1 MSHYII
7 GLTGGI
13 GSGKTAASNA
23 FAQLGINIVDAD
35 ICAREVVTSDS
46 NALAQIVEHFGRD
59 ILLPN
64 NELDRALLRQRV
76 FADDAEKNWLNQ
88 LLHPLIRQR
97 MLAQIAAST
106 SAYCILSVPLLLE
119 NKMQSVV
126 NRVLVIDVPPDLQIK
141 RVVDRD
147 QSEEALIQSIM
158 NSQIDRDSRLA
169 LADDIIDN
177 QSDLVS
183 LHEQVDALHLNYLAL
198 AASQAP
204 T

>member
-1 MSHYII
+1 
-7 GLTGGI
+7 
-13 GSGKTAASNA
+13 
-23 FAQLGINIVDAD
+23 
-35 ICAREVVTSDS
+35 
-46 NALAQIVEHFGRD
+46 
-59 ILLPN
+59 
-64 NELDRALLRQRV
+64 
-76 FADDAEKNWLNQ
+76 
-88 LLHPLIRQR
+88 

-119 NKMQSVV
+119 NKMQSLV
-126 NRVLVIDVPPDLQIK
+126 NRVLVVDVPPDIQIK

-169 LADDIIDN
+169 LADDVINN

-183 LHEQVDALHLNYLAL
+183 LHQQVDTLHLNYLAL
-198 AASQAP
+198 AAPQAP

>member
-13 GSGKTAASNA
+13 GSGKTAVSNA

-35 ICAREVVTSDS
+35 VCAREEVTSGS
-46 NALAQIVEHFGRD
+46 NTLAQIVERFGRD

-64 NELDRALLRQRV
+64 HELDRALLRQRV
-76 FADDAEKNWLNQ
+76 FADDVEKNWLNQ

-97 MLAQIAAST
+97 MLAQIGAST

-119 NKMQSVV
+119 NKMQSLV
-126 NRVLVIDVPPDLQIK
+126 NRVLVVDVPPDIQIK

-169 LADDIIDN
+169 LADDVINN

-183 LHEQVDALHLNYLAL
+183 LHQQVDTLHLNYLAL
-198 AASQAP
+198 AAPQAP

>member
-1 MSHYII
+1 
-7 GLTGGI
+7 
-13 GSGKTAASNA
+13 
-23 FAQLGINIVDAD
+23 
-35 ICAREVVTSDS
+35 
-46 NALAQIVEHFGRD
+46 
-59 ILLPN
+59 
-64 NELDRALLRQRV
+64 
-76 FADDAEKNWLNQ
+76 
-88 LLHPLIRQR
+88 
-97 MLAQIAAST
+97 
-106 SAYCILSVPLLLE
+106 
-119 NKMQSVV
+119 MQSLV

-204 T
+204 I

>member
-35 ICAREVVTSDS
+35 ICAREVVTSGS

-97 MLAQIAAST
+97 MLAKIAAST

-119 NKMQSVV
+119 NKMQSLV

-169 LADDIIDN
+169 LADDVINN

>member
-13 GSGKTAASNA
+13 GSGKTAASDA

-35 ICAREVVTSDS
+35 VCAREVVTSGS
-46 NALAQIVEHFGRD
+46 NTLAQIVEHFGSD
-59 ILLPN
+59 ILLPS

-119 NKMQSVV
+119 NKMQSLV

>member
-13 GSGKTAASNA
+13 GSGKTAVSNA

-35 ICAREVVTSDS
+35 VCAREVVTSGS
-46 NALAQIVEHFGRD
+46 NTLAQIVERFGRD

-64 NELDRALLRQRV
+64 HELDRALLRQRV
-76 FADDAEKNWLNQ
+76 FADDVEKNWLNQ

-97 MLAQIAAST
+97 MLAQIGAST

-119 NKMQSVV
+119 NKMQSLV
-126 NRVLVIDVPPDLQIK
+126 NRVLVVDVPPDIQIK

-169 LADDIIDN
+169 LADDVINN

-183 LHEQVDALHLNYLAL
+183 LHQQVDTLHLNYLAL
-198 AASQAP
+198 AAPQAP

>member
-1 MSHYII
+1 ME
-7 GLTGGI
+7 LARV
-13 GSGKTAASNA
+13 KTAASNA

-35 ICAREVVTSDS
+35 VCAREVVTSGS
-46 NALAQIVEHFGRD
+46 NALARIVEHFGRG

-119 NKMQSVV
+119 NKMQSLV

-204 T
+204 I